1 VTAEV
6 SPPFILVAPPR
17 AEIPAIGRRR
27 HAPPP
32 PPAISRVDAVL
43 NRVVASRALWL
54 SPILLLQAILC
65 FRLSNGLE
73 EDEAMSINAG
83 HQMIAHL
90 LHGTPAPAFGSY
102 FAGVPAVYAVPA
114 AMLDHVGGPGLVRGV
129 NTLLVLAATV
139 LVYLAS
145 RRMFGQG
152 TAILAAAV
160 FAINPATIFVSRFA
174 SEDAPALLL
183 LATAA
188 WAASR
193 ATQRALFPL
202 LTGIALA
209 TAVAQ
214 KYVVVLFVPGV
225 LLLSLA
231 LGTQRS
237 GVRRAGRAVGL
248 AAAATVGC
256 LAAWAGIA
264 HRDWAGFAGTSLG
277 GHTISHVAGT
287 TLLSDAWH
295 YIGLIAV
302 AGLVTIAIVP
312 GRRALPAALC
322 AAGLLPVVVEIAS
335 GQPASLQRNVGL
347 SMVFLAPV
355 LGLLGTRLV
364 GQGRLLGLRAP
375 LAVVGAV
382 ALLSSGMGTSASM
395 IHGWPT
401 STSIDSALRYYVHRG
416 PDRYLVDG
424 SDLPAYYLSDVT
436 GYDQWTST
444 LDAGFASP
452 GGNER
457 LNEALQSGNFRLVL
471 YRNNGATPSLDKSM
485 LATLRT
491 RYTLV
496 ARVPVSPDNTDAYW
510 SLWLSELP
518 R

>member
-1 VTAEV
+1 MTAEV

-17 AEIPAIGRRR
+17 TEIPAIGRRR

-32 PPAISRVDAVL
+32 PPATSRVDAAL
-43 NRVVASRALWL
+43 NRVVASRVLWL
-54 SPILLLQAILC
+54 SPILLLQAILS

-90 LHGTPAPAFGSY
+90 LHGTPTPTFGHY
-102 FAGVPAVYAVPA
+102 FAGVPALYAVPA

-129 NTLLVLAATV
+129 NTALVLAATV
-139 LVYLAS
+139 LVYLAG

-152 TAILAAAV
+152 AAILAAAA

-183 LATAA
+183 LAAAA

-202 LTGIALA
+202 LTGAALA
-209 TAVAQ
+209 TAVAE

-231 LGTQRS
+231 VGAGRS
-237 GVRRAGRAVGL
+237 GLRSAGRAVGL
-248 AAAATVGC
+248 TAAATAGC
-256 LAAWAGIA
+256 LGAWASIG
-264 HRDWAGFAGTSLG
+264 HSDWAGFTNTSLG
-277 GHTISHVAGT
+277 GRTINHVAGA

-295 YIGLIAV
+295 DIGLIAV
-302 AGLVTIAIVP
+302 AALITIAVVP
-312 GRRALPAALC
+312 GRRALLAALC
-322 AAGLLPVVVEIAS
+322 AAGLVPIVVEIAS
-335 GQPASLQRNVGL
+335 GQPASLQRNIGL

-355 LGLLGTRLV
+355 LGVLGTRLV
-364 GQGRLLGLRAP
+364 SQGRLLGLRAP
-375 LAVVGAV
+375 LAVIGAV

-401 STSIDSALRYYVHRG
+401 STSIDNALRYYVQRG

-436 GYDQWTST
+436 SYDQWTST

-452 GGNER
+452 GGKER
-457 LNEALQSGNFRLVL
+457 LREELQSGDFRLVL
-471 YRNNGATPSLDKSM
+471 YRNNGATPSLDTSM
-485 LATLRT
+485 VATLRT